1 VTGGATVRK
10 ATVIAALTDNT
21 RGALLMVGSMTAF
34 TLNDAC
40 LKALSDELPLM
51 QALFLRSLAT
61 SALIL
66 GFLAVSGRLDL
77 RLARRDWIIVAV
89 RTFAEI
95 AAAYFFLT
103 ALFNMPFANVSAILQ
118 ALPLTITLAGAV
130 FLGEAVG
137 WRRLVAILVGF
148 GGVMLIVRP
157 GGEGF
162 TIYSIYVLAAVL
174 AVTLR
179 DLATRRLSVA
189 VPSMSVALVAAI
201 GVGVAAGAASV
212 VEGWSPV
219 SGLAAVQL
227 GGSGIFVMI
236 GYLLSIMVMRVGD
249 IGFVAPFRYTS
260 LVVALIVGF
269 VIFDEWPDALTLV
282 GAGIIVATGLFT
294 LYREAR
300 VARRQLR
307 LDGSDALNAD

>member
-1 VTGGATVRK
+1 MP
-10 ATVIAALTDNT
+10 ALSDNM

-40 LKALSDELPLM
+40 MKALSDELPLM
-51 QALFLRSLAT
+51 QALFLRGLVT

-66 GFLAVSGRLDL
+66 GFLVMTGRLDL
-77 RLARRDWIIVAV
+77 RLARRDWILVTI
-89 RTFAEI
+89 RTVAEI

-137 WRRLVAILVGF
+137 WRRLLAILVGF

-157 GGEGF
+157 GGDGF
-162 TIYSIYVLAAVL
+162 SIYSVYVLAAVL

-179 DLATRRLSVA
+179 DLATRRLSAA

-201 GVGVAAGAASV
+201 GVGVASGLASI
-212 VEGWSPV
+212 VEGWVQV
-219 SGLAAVQL
+219 SGLAALQL
-227 GGSGIFVMI
+227 AGSGVFVMM

-269 VIFDEWPDALTLV
+269 VFFAEWPDTLTLV
-282 GAGIIVATGLFT
+282 GAAIVVATGIFT

-300 VARRQLR
+300 VARSQLR
-307 LDGSDALNAD
+307 LAGADARNAG

>member
-1 VTGGATVRK
+1 
-10 ATVIAALTDNT
+10 
-21 RGALLMVGSMTAF
+21 MVGSMTAF

-61 SALIL
+61 SFLIL
-66 GFLAVSGRLDL
+66 GFLVVTGRLDL
-77 RLARRDWIIVAV
+77 RLARRDWILVSV
-89 RTFAEI
+89 RTAAEV

-137 WRRLVAILVGF
+137 WRRLVAILIGF

-162 TIYSIYVLAAVL
+162 TIYSIYVLAAVA

-179 DLATRRLSVA
+179 DLVTRRLSA
-189 VPSMSVALVAAI
+189 SVPSMSVALVAAA
-201 GVGVAAGAASV
+201 GVGLAAGVASIF
-212 VEGWSPV
+212 EGWASV
-219 SGLAAVQL
+219 SGLAGIQL
-227 GGSGIFVMI
+227 AGSAIFVMI

-260 LVVALIVGF
+260 LVVALVVGF
-269 VIFDEWPDALTLV
+269 VIFDEWPEVLTLV

-294 LYREAR
+294 LYREAK
-300 VARRQLR
+300 VARSQLR
-307 LDGSDALNAD
+307 RGGSDVLNAD

>member
-1 VTGGATVRK
+1 MP
-10 ATVIAALTDNT
+10 ALSDNM
-21 RGALLMVGSMTAF
+21 RGALLMVGAMTAF

-40 LKALSDELPLM
+40 MKALSDELPLM
-51 QALFLRSLAT
+51 QALFLRGLVT

-66 GFLAVSGRLDL
+66 GFLVTAGRLDL
-77 RLARRDWIIVAV
+77 RLARRDWILVTI
-89 RTFAEI
+89 RTAAEI

-118 ALPLTITLAGAV
+118 ALPLTITLAGAI

-162 TIYSIYVLAAVL
+162 TIYSVYGLAAVL

-179 DLATRRLSVA
+179 DLVTRRLSAA

-201 GVGVAAGAASV
+201 GVGLAAGLASIF
-212 VEGWSPV
+212 EGWAPV
-219 SGLAAVQL
+219 SGLAALQL
-227 GGSGIFVMI
+227 GGSGVFVML

-249 IGFVAPFRYTS
+249 IAFVAPFRYTS
-260 LVVALIVGF
+260 LLVALIVGF
-269 VIFDEWPDALTLV
+269 VIFAEWPDALTLI
-282 GAGIIVATGLFT
+282 GASIVVATGLFT

-300 VARRQLR
+300 VARIQLR
-307 LDGSDALNAD
+307 PGIDDAPNAG

>member
-1 VTGGATVRK
+1 M
-10 ATVIAALTDNT
+10 

-40 LKALSDELPLM
+40 MKALSDELPLM
-51 QALFLRSLAT
+51 QALFLRGLVT

-66 GFLAVSGRLDL
+66 GFLVMTGRLDL
-77 RLARRDWIIVAV
+77 RLARRDWILVTI
-89 RTFAEI
+89 RTVAEI

-103 ALFNMPFANVSAILQ
+103 ALFNMPFANVAAILQ

-137 WRRLVAILVGF
+137 WRRLLAILVGF

-157 GGEGF
+157 GGDGF
-162 TIYSIYVLAAVL
+162 SIYSVYVLAAVL

-179 DLATRRLSVA
+179 DLATRRLSAA

-201 GVGVAAGAASV
+201 GVGVASGLASI
-212 VEGWSPV
+212 VEGWVQV
-219 SGLAAVQL
+219 SGLAALQL
-227 GGSGIFVMI
+227 AGSGVFVML

-269 VIFDEWPDALTLV
+269 VFFAEWPDTLTLV
-282 GAGIIVATGLFT
+282 GAAIVVATGIFT

-300 VARRQLR
+300 VARSQLR
-307 LDGSDALNAD
+307 LAGADARNAG

>member
-1 VTGGATVRK
+1 M
-10 ATVIAALTDNT
+10 
-21 RGALLMVGSMTAF
+21 RGALLMVGAMTAF

-40 LKALSDELPLM
+40 MKALSDELPLM
-51 QALFLRSLAT
+51 QALFLRGLVT

-66 GFLAVSGRLDL
+66 GFLVMAGRLDL
-77 RLARRDWIIVAV
+77 RLARRDWILVTI
-89 RTFAEI
+89 RTAAEI

-118 ALPLTITLAGAV
+118 AMPLTITLAGAI

-162 TIYSIYVLAAVL
+162 TIYSVYVLAAVL

-179 DLATRRLSVA
+179 DLVTRRLSAA

-201 GVGVAAGAASV
+201 GVGLAAGLASIF
-212 VEGWSPV
+212 EGWAPV
-219 SGLAAVQL
+219 SGLAALQL
-227 GGSGIFVMI
+227 GGSGVFVML

-249 IGFVAPFRYTS
+249 IAFVAPFRYTS
-260 LVVALIVGF
+260 LLVALIVGF
-269 VIFDEWPDALTLV
+269 VIFAEWPDALTLV
-282 GAGIIVATGLFT
+282 GAAIVVATGLFT

-300 VARRQLR
+300 VARSQLR
-307 LDGSDALNAD
+307 RGGADLRNAD

>member
-1 VTGGATVRK
+1 M
-10 ATVIAALTDNT
+10 

-40 LKALSDELPLM
+40 MKALSDELPLM
-51 QALFLRSLAT
+51 QALFLRGLVT

-66 GFLAVSGRLDL
+66 GFLVMTGRLDL
-77 RLARRDWIIVAV
+77 RLARRDWMLVLI
-89 RTFAEI
+89 RTAAEI

-103 ALFNMPFANVSAILQ
+103 ALFNMPFANVTAILQ

-137 WRRLVAILVGF
+137 WRRLAAILVGF

-162 TIYSIYVLAAVL
+162 TIYSVYVLAAVL

-179 DLATRRLSVA
+179 DLATRRLSAA

-201 GVGVAAGAASV
+201 GVGLASGLASI
-212 VEGWSPV
+212 VEGWVQV
-219 SGLAAVQL
+219 SGLAALQL
-227 GGSGIFVMI
+227 AGSGVFVML

-269 VIFDEWPDALTLV
+269 VIFAEWPDTLTLV
-282 GAGIIVATGLFT
+282 GAAIVVATGLFT

-300 VARRQLR
+300 VARSQLR
-307 LDGSDALNAD
+307 YAGADARNAD

>member
-1 VTGGATVRK
+1 M
-10 ATVIAALTDNT
+10 
-21 RGALLMVGSMTAF
+21 RGALLMVGAMTAF

-40 LKALSDELPLM
+40 MKALSDELPLM
-51 QALFLRSLAT
+51 QALFLRGLVT

-66 GFLAVSGRLDL
+66 GFLVMMGRLDL
-77 RLARRDWIIVAV
+77 RLARRDWILVTI
-89 RTFAEI
+89 RTAAEI

-118 ALPLTITLAGAV
+118 ALPLTITLAGAI

-162 TIYSIYVLAAVL
+162 TIYSVYVLAAVL

-179 DLATRRLSVA
+179 DLVTRRLSAA

-201 GVGVAAGAASV
+201 GVGLAAGLASIF
-212 VEGWSPV
+212 EGWAPV
-219 SGLAAVQL
+219 SGLAALQL
-227 GGSGIFVMI
+227 GGSGVFVML

-249 IGFVAPFRYTS
+249 IAFVAPFRYTS
-260 LVVALIVGF
+260 LLVALIVGF
-269 VIFDEWPDALTLV
+269 VIFAEWPDALTLV
-282 GAGIIVATGLFT
+282 GAAIVVATGLFT

-300 VARRQLR
+300 VARSQLR
-307 LDGSDALNAD
+307 RGGADLRNAD